1 MIDSGLLCIRILLA
15 KTKLKNGRKEYLW
28 LILCWKLILG
38 RIKSKIWTKKKKYID
53 ITTKRYSTTSDYTK
67 FKREIRETKIK
78 DRGLVDNLVKNSS
91 LVKNYDLNKKSCKI
105 SKKSRIKSRAI

>member
-1 MIDSGLLCIRILLA
+1 MIDSVL
-15 KTKLKNGRKEYLW
+15 KTNPWTYE
-28 LILCWKLILG
+28 
-38 RIKSKIWTKKKKYID
+38 IKDLNEEKKYID
-53 ITTKRYSTTSDYTK
+53 ITTKRYFTTSDYTN

>member
-1 MIDSGLLCIRILLA
+1 MIDSVL
-15 KTKLKNGRKEYLW
+15 KTNPWTYE
-28 LILCWKLILG
+28 
-38 RIKSKIWTKKKKYID
+38 IKDLNEEKKYID
-53 ITTKRYSTTSDYTK
+53 ITTKRYFTTSDYTN

-105 SKKSRIKSRAI
+105 SKKSRKKSRAI

>member
-1 MIDSGLLCIRILLA
+1 MIDSVL
-15 KTKLKNGRKEYLW
+15 KTNPWTYK
-28 LILCWKLILG
+28 
-38 RIKSKIWTKKKKYID
+38 IKDLNEEKKYID
-53 ITTKRYSTTSDYTK
+53 ITTKRYFTTSDYTN

-105 SKKSRIKSRAI
+105 SKKSRKKSRAI